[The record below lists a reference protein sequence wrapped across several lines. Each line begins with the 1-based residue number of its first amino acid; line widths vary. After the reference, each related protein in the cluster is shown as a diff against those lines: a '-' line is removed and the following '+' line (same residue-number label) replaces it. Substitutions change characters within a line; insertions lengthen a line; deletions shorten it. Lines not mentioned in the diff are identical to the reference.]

1 MNSAGFNSTVIILL
15 RVLYTYN
22 CATEGKKERAKAI
35 VVREGD
41 YLAVSTGRRPISTLP
56 SFIHSSFTS
65 FCRSA

>member
-1 MNSAGFNSTVIILL
+1 MHSAGFNATDIILL

-22 CATEGKKERAKAI
+22 CATEGKNERAKAI
-35 VVREGD
+35 VVRAAD
-41 YLAVSTGRRPISTLP
+41 YFAVSTGRRPISTLP